1 MTATCA
7 GVASILL
14 RAPRSDPEH
23 GGSRVADRTLSSL
36 YRFRFVF
43 RLFSTVYS
51 IRRLTDYGSIRKSEP
66 CQEEEEEE
74 DLRPTFLLCKSSL
87 LIHEY
92 SRFCVS

>member
-23 GGSRVADRTLSSL
+23 GGSRVVSVSRSISFRIPCFPRCTLL
-36 YRFRFVF
+36 GDLR
-43 RLFSTVYS
+43 
-51 IRRLTDYGSIRKSEP
+51 ITDPSESEP

-74 DLRPTFLLCKSSL
+74 KEEEEEEDLRPTSPMQIFASHL
-87 LIHEY
+87 
-92 SRFCVS
+92 